1 MLFPKISI
9 VTPSFNQSQFI
20 EANIRSVLSQN
31 YYNVEHIVIDGGS
44 TDGTSDV
51 LKKYSHLHWISE
63 PDRGQ
68 SHALNKGFKMA
79 TGEII
84 GWLNS
89 DDTYCPNV
97 FQLVASK
104 FEDREAMVVYGDGFE
119 VDEGGRVSRPLYS
132 VGVSPEVLIRYWKWR
147 YEFVQPAFFF
157 RYNVFKEVGYLDE
170 GLFYAMDCD
179 FFIRLGKRY
188 KLHHFE
194 KPIANFRLHAKSKT
208 GKHFLKFLPDYIW
221 EMHKVSY
228 RCWGKPSTLKYYS
241 YLFSFL
247 TAVGYSVIKNLFF
260 SPTSKSRAA
269 VKRLIRKSNGG

>member
-31 YYNVEHIVIDGGS
+31 YSNVEHIVIDGGS

-97 FQLVASK
+97 FQLVANK

-119 VDEGGRVSRPLYS
+119 VDENGRMTHPLYS
-132 VGVSPEVLIRYWKWR
+132 VGVSPEILIRYWKWR

-170 GLFYAMDCD
+170 SLFYAMDCD

-188 KLHHFE
+188 KLHHIE
-194 KPIANFRLHAKSKT
+194 KPIANFRLHSKSKT

-228 RCWGKPSTLKYYS
+228 RHWGKPSTLKYYS

-247 TAVGYSVIKNLFF
+247 TAIVYSFLKNLFF

-269 VKRLIRKSNGG
+269 VKRLIRKSNGV